1 MDLKFDYNQVINC
14 IISSD
19 ECYFCAGTLLCDLE
33 DVSKISRSVSQTAD
47 QMNSLVDAM
56 QSSSQIIA
64 TRAKETEESSYQG
77 VSSLQSVQSQISEI
91 ATLAQSTLTNVGEL
105 NGFTDQ
111 ITQFAKEINNISKQ
125 TNLLA
130 LNASI
135 EAARSGEAGKGFAVV
150 ANEVKSLS
158 NKIGEATNGIN
169 HLLAQLRQSMENI
182 TSNAT
187 KNISTIESGLSAL
200 DGVSNLV
207 RGIQEHAT
215 DVANGVTDISDSISL
230 QTSQTKNISDD
241 VRRIFERI
249 NRMNLSGQNIV
260 KNLAAINTFRT
271 ETLSQIE
278 KSKIKNKIITM
289 AKTDHTT
296 WKKRLAN
303 MLIGKE
309 GLNADELSDHHTCRL
324 GKWYDSVKDSPLGK
338 TEIFKELEGPHS
350 LVHHHGKSAVRF
362 FNEGNVASALEEIEK
377 VNQASKDVQRLL
389 EELRKLG

>member
-1 MDLKFDYNQVINC
+1 
-14 IISSD
+14 
-19 ECYFCAGTLLCDLE
+19 
-33 DVSKISRSVSQTAD
+33 
-47 QMNSLVDAM
+47 MNSLVGDM

-64 TRAKETEESSYQG
+64 ARAKETEVSSYQG
-77 VSSLQSVQSQISEI
+77 VSSLQSVQTQISEI

-105 NGFTDQ
+105 NSFTDQ

-169 HLLAQLRQSMENI
+169 HLLSQLRQSMENI
-182 TSNAT
+182 TTNAT
-187 KNISTIESGLSAL
+187 RNISTIESGLTAL
-200 DGVSNLV
+200 DSVCNLV
-207 RGIQEHAT
+207 QGIQEHAT
-215 DVANGVTDISDSISL
+215 DVANGVSNISESISH
-230 QTSQTKNISDD
+230 QTAQTRNISDD
-241 VRRIFERI
+241 VHQIFERL
-249 NRMNLSGQNIV
+249 NRMNLSGQDIV
-260 KNLAAINTFRT
+260 NNLASINVFRT

-296 WKKRLAN
+296 WKKRLTN

-309 GLNADELSDHHTCRL
+309 GLNADELADHHTCRL
-324 GKWYDSVKDSPLGK
+324 GKWYDSVKDSPLGR
-338 TEIFKELEGPHS
+338 TDTFKQLEEPHA
-350 LVHHHGKSAVRF
+350 LVHKHGKAAVRL
-362 FNEGNVASALEEIEK
+362 FNEGDVEGAVAEIGK
-377 VNQASKDVQRLL
+377 VDAASKDVQRLL
-389 EELRKLG
+389 EELRKQS